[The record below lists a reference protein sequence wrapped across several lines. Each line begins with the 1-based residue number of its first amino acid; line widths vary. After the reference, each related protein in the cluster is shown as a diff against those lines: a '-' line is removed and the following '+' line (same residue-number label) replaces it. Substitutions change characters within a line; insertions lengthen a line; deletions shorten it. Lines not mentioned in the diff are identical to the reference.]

1 LIHLFYGVDHR
12 YVDITNRAFELCSDG
27 DRLYVPAGDT
37 IRAEIFTDPAYGVIK
52 NIIVLREGN
61 GNITCT
67 LYGPDEIVE
76 FGLNQ
81 QEKQTYQLENGTNPT
96 RLPANLS
103 SAEDK
108 INFLHAHLK
117 FTGGSMNEELPE
129 QNMIIR
135 FLNPRAKVLEI
146 GANIGRGTLTI
157 ASALEDP
164 KNLVTCECDP
174 MSVELLRNN
183 RFANQFDFHIEP
195 SAISY
200 RRLIQKGWITVPSDE
215 LLPDHHW
222 VNTITFEELAR
233 KYAIEFDTLVAD
245 CEGALY
251 YILND
256 NKSLLQNI
264 GTIILEADYYA
275 IDHKKSVES
284 VFAEFGLRKI
294 YSQSLDVAH
303 PYRFLFPE
311 ECADSFYEVWTK
323 DSMSR
328 SATETGL

>member
-1 LIHLFYGVDHR
+1 MIHLFYGVDHR
-12 YVDITNRAFELCSDG
+12 YIDITNRAFELCSDG
-27 DRLYVPAGDT
+27 ERLYVAAGDA
-37 IRAEIFTDPAYGVIK
+37 IRAKIFTDPAYGVTK

-67 LYGPDEIVE
+67 LHGPDEIVE
-76 FGLNQ
+76 LELNQ
-81 QEKQTYQLENGTNPT
+81 QEKQTYQLGNRSKPIH
-96 RLPANLS
+96 LPANLS

-117 FTGGSMNEELPE
+117 FAGGSMKDELPE

-135 FLNPRAKVLEI
+135 FLDPRAKVLEI

-174 MSVELLRNN
+174 VSVELLRNN
-183 RFANQFDFHIEP
+183 RFANGFDFHIEP

-200 RRLIQKGWITVPSDE
+200 RRLIQKGWNTVPSDD
-215 LLPDHHW
+215 LLPDYHW

-251 YILND
+251 YILKD

-264 GTIILEADYYA
+264 STIILEADYHS

-294 YSQSLDVAH
+294 YSESLHVSL
-303 PYRFLFPE
+303 RFLFPE

-328 SATETGL
+328 SATKTGL